1 MNTITITQKAVNKHL
16 DHHQIEYVINS
27 IRDFENKNKE
37 RKRNTGKTAFMYNLA
52 ASVGTTL
59 SNIYRIREL
68 ALVEVI
74 DSALKPYMTYSV
86 EAVINRF
93 KEGRKRPNSLKV
105 DKASEFI
112 DEVIAMVRK
121 KHGSGDFRYDLTSI
135 DEAVNSLIIDH
146 PDRYPEE
153 CRVCTKT
160 IYNYVHRRLIDLKP
174 IDLPRMSSLKRS
186 GHASKD
192 KLPLSKRQKG
202 ISIDQ
207 RPDISD
213 RSEFGHWEC
222 DLVTG
227 PRDGK
232 RGAYFTL
239 IERKTREY
247 IMMPIASKSAE
258 NVLECVNRLHEHFG
272 EHFPSVFR
280 SMTFDNGNEFALWRE
295 METDPASGEKR
306 TSVYFAHP
314 YCSYERGSN
323 ENCNGFIRRF
333 IRKGTDV
340 NKIPRDITIKINKC
354 INSKRRK
361 IHQYVSSESLFI
373 KNLKGLDIPVSKANF
388 YEAI

>member
-1 MNTITITQKAVNKHL
+1 MNTITITQKAANKHL
-16 DHHQIEYVINS
+16 EYHQIEYVINS
-27 IRDFENKNKE
+27 IRDFEIQNKDK
-37 RKRNTGKTAFMYNLA
+37 KRNIGKTEFMKKLA
-52 ASVGTTL
+52 SNVGTTL
-59 SNIYRIREL
+59 SNIYRLRGLAEVEL
-68 ALVEVI
+68 I
-74 DSALKPYMTYSV
+74 DSDLKPYKTYSV
-86 EAVINRF
+86 EAVVNRF
-93 KEGRKRPNSLKV
+93 KDGSARPNSLKI
-105 DKASEFI
+105 DKAGEFI
-112 DEVIAMVRK
+112 DEVIRMVKK
-121 KHGSGDFRYDLTSI
+121 KHKGGDCRYDLTSI
-135 DEAVNSLIIDH
+135 DEAVNTLVINH

-160 IYNYVHRRLIDLKP
+160 IYNYVHRRLISLKP

-186 GHASKD
+186 GHVNKD

-247 IMMPIASKSAE
+247 IMMPITSKSAE
-258 NVLECVNRLHEHFG
+258 NVLECVNRLHDHFG
-272 EHFPSVFR
+272 VHFSSVFR
-280 SMTFDNGNEFALWRE
+280 SLTFDNGNEFALWRE
-295 METDPASGEKR
+295 METDPYNGEKR

-333 IRKGTDV
+333 IKKGTDV
-340 NKIPRDITIKINKC
+340 NKISKDITMKINKC

-361 IHQYVSSESLFI
+361 IHQYASSESLFI
-373 KNLKGLDIPVSKANF
+373 ENLVQLGVPASKANF
-388 YEAI
+388 YDVI

>member
-1 MNTITITQKAVNKHL
+1 MNTITITQKAANKHL
-16 DHHQIEYVINS
+16 EYHQIEYIINS
-27 IRDFENKNKE
+27 IRDFENENKN
-37 RKRNTGKTAFMYNLA
+37 RKRNTGKTEFMNSLA
-52 ASVGTTL
+52 HEVGTSR
-59 SNIYRIREL
+59 SNVYRIREL
-68 ALVEVI
+68 ARVELI
-74 DSALKPYMTYSV
+74 DSSLKPYMTYSV
-86 EAVINRF
+86 EAVVNRF
-93 KEGRKRPNSLKV
+93 SDGKKRPNSLKI
-105 DKASEFI
+105 DKANVFI
-112 DEVIAMVRK
+112 DEVIGMVKK
-121 KHGSGDFRYDLTSI
+121 KHSGGEFRYDLTSI

-160 IYNYVHRRLIDLKP
+160 IYNYVHRSLINLKP

-186 GHASKD
+186 GHVNKD

-202 ISIDQ
+202 ISIDW

-247 IMMPIASKSAE
+247 IMMPITSKSAE
-258 NVLECVNRLHEHFG
+258 NVLDCINRLHDYFG
-272 EHFPSVFR
+272 EHFSSVFR
-280 SMTFDNGNEFALWRE
+280 SLTFDNGNEFALWRE
-295 METDPASGEKR
+295 METDPANGEKR

-323 ENCNGFIRRF
+323 ENCNGLIRRF
-333 IRKGTDV
+333 IKKGTDV
-340 NKIPRDITIKINKC
+340 NKIPCEMTIRINRC

-361 IHQYVSSESLFI
+361 IHHYVSSESLFI
-373 KNLKGLDIPVSKANF
+373 ENLVQLGIPASKANF
-388 YEAI
+388 YEVI

>member
-1 MNTITITQKAVNKHL
+1 MNTITITQKATNKHL
-16 DHHQIEYVINS
+16 ERHQIEYVINS
-27 IRDFENKNKE
+27 IRDFENENKNK
-37 RKRNTGKTAFMYNLA
+37 KRNTGKTEFMNRLA
-52 ASVGTTL
+52 HEVGTAR
-59 SNIYRIREL
+59 SNVYRIREL
-68 ALVEVI
+68 ARVELI
-74 DSALKPYMTYSV
+74 DSSLKPYMTYSV
-86 EAVINRF
+86 EAVVNRF
-93 KEGRKRPNSLKV
+93 KEGRARPNSLKI
-105 DKASEFI
+105 DKAGEFI
-112 DEVIAMVRK
+112 DEVIGMVKK
-121 KHGSGDFRYDLTSI
+121 KHKGGDCRYDLTSI

-146 PDRYPEE
+146 PDRYPEG

-160 IYNYVHRRLIDLKP
+160 VYNYVHRRLISLRP

-186 GHASKD
+186 GHVNKD

-247 IMMPIASKSAE
+247 IMMPITSKSAE
-258 NVLECVNRLHEHFG
+258 NVLECINRLHDHFG
-272 EHFPSVFR
+272 MHFSSVFR
-280 SMTFDNGNEFALWRE
+280 SLTFDNGNEFALWRE
-295 METDPASGEKR
+295 IETDPSNGEKR

-323 ENCNGFIRRF
+323 ENCNGLIRRF
-333 IRKGTDV
+333 IKKGTDV
-340 NKIPRDITIKINKC
+340 NKISKDITMKINKC

-361 IHQYVSSESLFI
+361 ILQYVSSESLFI
-373 KNLKGLDIPVSKANF
+373 NNLVQLGIPASKANF
-388 YEAI
+388 YEVI